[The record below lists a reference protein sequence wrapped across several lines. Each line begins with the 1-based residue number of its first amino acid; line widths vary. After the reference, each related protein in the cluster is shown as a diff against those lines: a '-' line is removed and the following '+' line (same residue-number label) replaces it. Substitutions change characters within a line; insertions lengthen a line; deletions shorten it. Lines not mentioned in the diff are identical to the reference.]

1 MKNLKER
8 LDILLVQRGL
18 FSSREKAKASIMAGI
33 ILVDGQ
39 ISDKAGNLIDE
50 DSQITIKEN
59 ICPYVSRGD

>member
-1 MKNLKER
+1 
-8 LDILLVQRGL
+8 
-18 FSSREKAKASIMAGI
+18 MAGI

-59 ICPYVSRGD
+59 ICPYVSRGGLKLEKSVKTWGLDVYKRQP

>member
-59 ICPYVSRGD
+59 ICLAL